1 MALKSEGVCFYCNKT
16 VSKQGMNRHVSTH
29 FKTMA
34 KELAKDNKDRGKYYH
49 LSVTAAE
56 MFLTLAVEETTLFE
70 ELDDF
75 LRAIWLECCGHMSSF
90 RANSGVTIMDMTDD
104 FGFGFERGT
113 KPMTTKVSKIFKKDM
128 LLKYEYDFGS
138 TTELKIKVMDKYTL
152 PLQEDTVL
160 LISRNQPLPILCTIC
175 NKEYAQEICSIHLY
189 EDGFFCK
196 KCTKKHAKECEDF
209 EDYAKMSIV
218 NSPRMGVCAYEG
230 GGMDLERDGF
240 YVEPKQTKVTKE
252 VKETKTKKAK

>member
-1 MALKSEGVCFYCNKT
+1 MALKSEGVCLYCKK
-16 VSKQGMNRHVSTH
+16 VISKQGMNRHVGTH

-49 LSVTAAE
+49 VSVTAAE

-70 ELDDF
+70 DLDDF

-113 KPMTTKVSKIFKKDM
+113 KSMETKVGKVFKKDM
-128 LLKYEYDFGS
+128 LLTYEYDFGS
-138 TTELKIKVMDKYTL
+138 TTELKIKVMDKYTI
-152 PLQEDTVL
+152 PLQEDNIL
-160 LISRNQPLPILCTIC
+160 LISRNEPLPILCMTC
-175 NKEYAQEICSIHLY
+175 EKEPAEEICGVHVY
-189 EDGFFCK
+189 DDGFFCK
-196 KCTKKHAKECEDF
+196 KCAKKHAKKCDDF
-209 EDYAKMSIV
+209 EDYAKMSVI

-230 GGMDLERDGF
+230 GSIDEERDG
-240 YVEPKQTKVTKE
+240 YYKPKTM
-252 VKETKTKKAK
+252 